1 MTTLLILTA
10 PIWAGLIYG
19 IERKLK
25 ARLQARKGPPLLQPF
40 YDLSKLADKR
50 VLTVNPQH
58 AMLGFAHFLSAW
70 IALGILISGGDLLVA
85 IFFHLFS
92 TSLLVMAGFSVTS
105 SFSHIGSIRQLLMVL
120 AAEPIFILCA
130 FGMQR
135 NSGSFENLWSSQDM
149 LSHTWLL
156 FIALL
161 VVLPIVLK
169 KSPFDAAEAHQE
181 IVGGAE
187 IEYSGIF
194 YEAVY
199 TAKWLDMIF
208 CYAFVALF
216 AGANITFGIM
226 LAALVFLIINII
238 DNSTAR
244 VNTKDTIKI
253 AYMIAFPLAIANLVI
268 MEVF

>member
-1 MTTLLILTA
+1 MNLILILTA

-19 IERKLK
+19 FERKLR
-25 ARLQARKGPPLLQPF
+25 ARLQARKGPPLMQPF
-40 YDLSKLADKR
+40 YDLAKLADKR
-50 VLTVNPQH
+50 VLIANPLH
-58 AMLGFAHFLSAW
+58 AMLGLAHFASAW
-70 IALGILISGGDLLVA
+70 LALSILLSGGDLLVA

-92 TSLLVMAGFSVTS
+92 TALLVMAGFSVNS
-105 SFSHIGSIRQLLMVL
+105 AFSRIGSIRQLMMIV

-130 FGMQR
+130 FGMQQ
-135 NSGSFENLWSSQDM
+135 NSGSFSDLWSASDM
-149 LSHTWLL
+149 LEHTWLL
-156 FIALL
+156 LIALII
-161 VVLPIVLK
+161 VLPIVLK

-208 CYAFVALF
+208 CYAFIALF
-216 AGANITFGIM
+216 AGGNIAIGLLLTVG
-226 LAALVFLIINII
+226 VFFLINII

-244 VNTKDTIKI
+244 IKASDTVKI
-253 AYMIAFPLAIANLVI
+253 AYMVAFPLAIANLFI